1 MAERKVKTHEERL
14 AEVRAQKQKWA
25 EKEEA
30 LMNKQNGVDP
40 LGTRQ
45 DQAAFIK
52 AFRKHGGYG
61 FSFASALGYIEAAV
75 MSKDDM
81 VPYAKSGQAILD
93 DNQPTPRAPKETAVD
108 PAVPVSVPA
117 EPEPAPQSG
126 AGAPI
131 IDDDDLGI

>member
-61 FSFASALGYIEAAV
+61 FSFASALGYLEAAV

-81 VPYAKSGQAILD
+81 VPYAKAGQAVLD
-93 DNQPTPRAPKETAVD
+93 ENQPIPRVPKGTTVD
-108 PAVPVSVPA
+108 PVVPDPA
-117 EPEPAPQSG
+117 EPVPAPQPGSG
-126 AGAPI
+126 DPI
-131 IDDDDLGI
+131 LDEDLGL